1 MIIVCGWSM
10 GDCIG
15 CVHKRTKASEETK
28 EFYEIIIVKNF
39 CCSCDFCPFVSVG
52 YSECF
57 LIKRRGVSAYSST
70 LWSVRPAN
78 WIATGVRVESLER
91 INLEMPALASG
102 VSGATRRARLKTRLV

>member
-1 MIIVCGWSM
+1 M

-28 EFYEIIIVKNF
+28 EFYEIIIVKKLLLLLRLL
-39 CCSCDFCPFVSVG
+39 SFVSVG

-57 LIKRRGVSAYSST
+57 LILNIVGGKSVYSST
-70 LWSVRPAN
+70 PWSVRPAN

-91 INLEMPALASG
+91 INLEIPALVSG
-102 VSGATRRARLKTRLV
+102 VSGATRRARLKMRLA